1 MGILSGL
8 FSGPQG
14 LDVEK
19 RFEAMSPPVS
29 GSMSTY
35 QKVRDRETRKLRG
48 IKILNSEK
56 TSQFRDKFKGLELP
70 TEAEIASGFDHANII
85 KVVESGKTTN
95 GDEYILMDH
104 CSGVRLDDAIR
115 RAKEQ
120 SLKPKTFLLLD
131 MIRSLIAVH
140 RAGYIHRDVC
150 PRNFFLDDRSGK
162 VKLFDF
168 GISVPNKPNYLQAAS
183 RTGSALYQA
192 PEIVRR
198 KGYDERAD
206 IFALGVSMFKLL
218 ALVHPWEGSG
228 SAVSFDTTEPHNLKS
243 LCPDLDGRIADA
255 IHRCI
260 EPNPEK
266 RFSNLN
272 QLQFTIGKATK

>member
-19 RFEAMSPPVS
+19 RFEAMAPPVS
-29 GSMSTY
+29 GSMATY
-35 QKVRDRETRKLRG
+35 QKVRERGSRKLYG
-48 IKILNSEK
+48 IKILDSEK
-56 TSQFRDKFKGLELP
+56 TTQFRDKFKGLEP
-70 TEAEIASGFDHANII
+70 PSEAEIASKFDHANII
-85 KVVESGKTTN
+85 KLKESGKTN
-95 GDEYILMDH
+95 KGDEYLLMDH

-120 SLKPKTFLLLD
+120 SLKPKTFLLQD

-140 RAGYIHRDVC
+140 SEGYVHRDVC
-150 PRNFFLDDRSGK
+150 PRNFFLDDRTGK
-162 VKLFDF
+162 VVLFDF
-168 GISVPNKPNYLQAAS
+168 GLSIPNEPGYLQAAS
-183 RTGSALYQA
+183 RTGSAMFLA
-192 PEIVRR
+192 PEIIRR
-198 KGYDERAD
+198 RDYDQRAD
-206 IFALGVSMFKLL
+206 IFALGVSMFQLL
-218 ALVHPWEGSG
+218 GLIHPWDGCA
-228 SAVSFDTTEPHNLKS
+228 SAISFDTTEPHCLKS

-255 IHRCI
+255 VHRCI

-266 RFSNLN
+266 RFTNLN